1 MAGTVSPGEAKKA
14 NPNFFKDRPD
24 NVNWTLHVID
34 DQGKR
39 HEFVGVD
46 WVVTSRFGRV
56 TSEVVIGPNGQP
68 QFDRPAYHEA
78 PNVNVIAWGR
88 DARTG
93 EVKIAIITEERPHAD
108 HPEKPDSS
116 VPLKFAQIPMGFMDK
131 IIGSKGLLTKLEMG
145 KTAAI
150 REIEEETGASAVRG
164 WTQPACPWHNP
175 SPSFVATWSSLY
187 FVEVDLERVG
197 EIKETQ
203 GEQIF
208 KAEYL
213 PVRELLARIREGQS
227 KDEAI
232 FRACT
237 SLSLLMIFFACYPE
251 FWPS

>member
-1 MAGTVSPGEAKKA
+1 MSGTVSPEKAKETD
-14 NPNFFKDRPD
+14 PNFFEKRPSD
-24 NVNWTLHVID
+24 VNWTLQVTD
-34 DQGKR
+34 DQGKN
-39 HEFVGVD
+39 HEFVGVN
-46 WVVTSRFGRV
+46 WKASSRFGSV
-56 TSEVVIGPNGQP
+56 TNEVVVGPDGQP

-78 PNVNVIAWGR
+78 PNVNMIVWGR
-88 DARTG
+88 DIQTG

-116 VPLKFAQIPMGFMDK
+116 TSLKFAQIPMGFMDK
-131 IIGSKGLLTKLEMG
+131 IIGTGGLTELEIG
-145 KTAAI
+145 ETAAI
-150 REIEEETGASAVRG
+150 RETQEETGASVILG

-175 SPSFVATWSSLY
+175 SPSFVASWSDLY
-187 FVEVDLERVG
+187 FVEVDLDRIG
-197 EIKETQ
+197 EIKESH

-213 PVRELLARIREGQS
+213 PIKELLARIREGQS
-227 KDEAI
+227 DDGSF